1 MRHRNELGRLRG
13 EVRVARVMRAG
24 ASMRGRGEAVPAPSR
39 AWARST
45 RRRRASPCRPW
56 AQTQTCREDNAEIA
70 SENRHP
76 LLSLHPVKSL
86 GRSTGCPPVEFRR
99 ERCLL
104 SDTLAPART
113 NAALVRPRV
122 VDICCGAERW
132 RTCAAARAYHK
143 DRPRDSCPLCV
154 GGGGRARPQAV
165 CN

>member
-1 MRHRNELGRLRG
+1 MGANTNLQGGQRG
-13 EVRVARVMRAG
+13 
-24 ASMRGRGEAVPAPSR
+24 
-39 AWARST
+39 
-45 RRRRASPCRPW
+45 
-56 AQTQTCREDNAEIA
+56 IA

-154 GGGGRARPQAV
+154 GGGGRARPRSLQLMLASRRCALERV
-165 CN
+165 LL